1 MGLEHRADSLRMGE
15 AMPSLLGPSHC
26 AQNSPNSCVPSTAAD
41 TVLELGDHSAVASP
55 ASGACQEVRHTTTRL
70 SVVRL
75 QAHRLPA
82 FTLWAVM
89 VLTAMG
95 VAVTNMGI
103 ICGIWLLT
111 NLKLRWTHEAM
122 LVSVPLGAFTIV
134 SVSTILAVMAAV
146 LVTVGAPGCAGGGLP
161 ELKGYLNG
169 SKIPGLFSGR
179 AFVVRFLG
187 LVAACSSGLP
197 IGREGPSIVL
207 GGHIGHGIMQAFA
220 LPHARHW
227 LDINLSGTGQLPVQL
242 VDEERL
248 AYAKR
253 IGCALGGAA
262 GMATIFNAPIGG
274 LLYMLEE
281 ITISSW
287 APELTLR
294 AFVCTALACLANK
307 GILNLTG
314 HRIGS
319 VVIFAH
325 ETDKAELWQ
334 WMDIPFLILFAVVL
348 GTCSGLYIRAVGAV
362 WSCRGR
368 LWTQGL
374 LLRVR
379 PWGKIVEVAMYTV
392 LCTSVFVVVAITVGS
407 CTAGHEDRLRFN
419 CPEGESSFVAT
430 MLLGG
435 AEENIK
441 HLYSRAVVLIC
452 PPLELLATLIA
463 YSVLNIG
470 LMGIAIPMGS
480 FIPNMVIGA
489 LTGRLLGHV
498 LLTWRHTAH
507 LALASPGIYSLM
519 GSAALLGGSL
529 RQSLS
534 IVVFLMECIGDIDV
548 IVPLMVTIFVAH
560 YAAKFVSERGLDE
573 ELMLRKGISYLE
585 DELPKAMDNADIVAK
600 DLCAQ
605 IPKRAWLAPRATASE
620 AKVALMESDCGTF
633 PVVQGGACIGLVT
646 RKRLATALKARSSSL
661 LGTDVRHTLGGLA
674 DEDDD
679 AHNEEYMSNMVRQ
692 GSPGPASAAGLS
704 SDPAAG
710 LPPMDD
716 WLLPIHKFMDASPY
730 LLLENTPAARLQP
743 LFSRLS
749 LKSAC
754 VVSASGAFVGV
765 LTRASLIEATHHYE
779 ENLPLPCI
787 GSHVVHRSDGASDG
801 GGHGGGV
808 GGGNVGGEAGQ
819 TVIATPVVEVDDL
832 EIGRLATL
840 ASVAERPPPPPPPPT
855 WSIHEEASGS
865 GLSQVGPDR
874 RRISCCSKLH
884 FAMLM

>member
-1 MGLEHRADSLRMGE
+1 M
-15 AMPSLLGPSHC
+15 
-26 AQNSPNSCVPSTAAD
+26 
-41 TVLELGDHSAVASP
+41 
-55 ASGACQEVRHTTTRL
+55 TTRL
-70 SVVRL
+70 SLVRL

-89 VLTAMG
+89 FLTAIG
-95 VAVTNMGI
+95 VAVTNMGV

-111 NLKLRWTHEAM
+111 HLKLHWSHEAM

-227 LDINLSGTGQLPVQL
+227 LDINVSGTGQLPAQL

-314 HRIGS
+314 HRIES
-319 VVIFAH
+319 IVIFAH

-362 WSCRGR
+362 WSFRRR

-374 LLRVR
+374 LHRVR
-379 PWGKIVEVAMYTV
+379 PWGKIVEAAMYTV
-392 LCTSVFVVVAITVGS
+392 LCTSVFVVVAITMGS

-419 CPEGESSFVAT
+419 CAEGESNFVAT
-430 MLLGG
+430 MLLRSP
-435 AEENIK
+435 EETIK
-441 HLYSRAVVLIC
+441 HLYSRSVVHIC

-470 LMGIAIPMGS
+470 LMGIVIPMGS
-480 FIPNMVIGA
+480 FIPNMAIGA
-489 LTGRLLGHV
+489 LAGRLLGHV

-534 IVVFLMECIGDIDV
+534 IVVFLMECVGNIDV
-548 IVPLMVTIFVAH
+548 IMPLMVTIFVAH

-573 ELMLRKGISYLE
+573 ELIFRKGISYLE
-585 DELPKAMDNADIVAK
+585 DELPKAMDNADVVAK

-605 IPKRAWLAPRATASE
+605 MPKSAWLAPRATVSE

-646 RKRLATALKARSSSL
+646 RKRLATAVKARSSSL
-661 LGTDVRHTLGGLA
+661 LGTDVRHTLCGLGGLA

-679 AHNEEYMSNMVRQ
+679 AHIEEYISNMVRQ

-704 SDPAAG
+704 SNLASG
-710 LPPMDD
+710 LPPMEDR
-716 WLLPIHKFMDASPY
+716 LLPIHKFMDASPY
-730 LLLENTPAARLQP
+730 LLLENTPAPRLQP

-749 LKSAC
+749 LSSAC

-765 LTRASLIEATHHYE
+765 LTRASLIEATHQYE

-787 GSHVVHRSDGASDG
+787 GSHVVHRSDGASEG
-801 GGHGGGV
+801 GGHGGGG
-808 GGGNVGGEAGQ
+808 GGGNVGGAAGE

-840 ASVAERPPPPPPPPT
+840 VSVAERPSPPPSPPPPPT
-855 WSIHEEASGS
+855 WSILEEASVS
-865 GLSQVGPDR
+865 ALSQVGPDR
-874 RRISCCSKLH
+874 RRIAELEARIAELEAALRYVDVTSCLPPTT
-884 FAMLM
+884 AEEE